1 MPRSPEPARQALIA
15 AAERLFAANGVDA
28 VPVSDVAQAA
38 GQRNNSAVQY
48 HFGDKQGLLRAV
60 VEKHQAR
67 IDEQRIELLE
77 RLEEPVTLRDGVEV
91 LVQPLASL
99 LDDAAGCRYLK
110 IQAQIVSSHDITKG
124 WTGRRGGRRMI
135 ALLGELTGDLNSAKD
150 PHRNALVITLLFHGL
165 ADFARRF
172 PRASATERKKFT
184 EALTACIAAVIRA
197 KP

>member
-77 RLEEPVTLRDGVEV
+77 RLEEPVTLRDGV
-91 LVQPLASL
+91 
-99 LDDAAGCRYLK
+99 
-110 IQAQIVSSHDITKG
+110 
-124 WTGRRGGRRMI
+124 
-135 ALLGELTGDLNSAKD
+135 
-150 PHRNALVITLLFHGL
+150 
-165 ADFARRF
+165 
-172 PRASATERKKFT
+172 
-184 EALTACIAAVIRA
+184 
-197 KP
+197 